1 MKLNEE
7 MQTKVDEHLGLIHKV
22 IHDQVQGPYQMG
34 IRQYVKRETLRSKIL
49 WRLFSFGGKH
59 EVIT

>member
-7 MQTKVDEHLGLIHKV
+7 MQKKVEENLGLI
-22 IHDQVQGPYQMG
+22 
-34 IRQYVKRETLRSKIL
+34 RSKIL